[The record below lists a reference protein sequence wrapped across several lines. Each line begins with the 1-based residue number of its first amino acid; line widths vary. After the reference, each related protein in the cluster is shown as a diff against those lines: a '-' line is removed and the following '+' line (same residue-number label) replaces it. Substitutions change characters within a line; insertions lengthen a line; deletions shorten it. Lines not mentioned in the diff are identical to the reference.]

1 MYNEYTKNMG
11 TLNIRIDKDIKTKA
25 GKTLSALGL
34 DTSTAVRI
42 FLHQVVVEKGLPF
55 TPTSNPVAIR
65 QRWDKEV
72 ARARERGRRFE
83 TAQEALSDL

>member
-1 MYNEYTKNMG
+1 MD
-11 TLNIRIDKDIKTKA
+11 TLNIRIDKNIKAKA

-55 TPTSNPVAIR
+55 VPTRNSVAIR
-65 QRWDKEV
+65 AQWDKEV
-72 ARARERGRRFE
+72 AEAKKNSRRYK
-83 TAQEALSDL
+83 TAAEALFDL